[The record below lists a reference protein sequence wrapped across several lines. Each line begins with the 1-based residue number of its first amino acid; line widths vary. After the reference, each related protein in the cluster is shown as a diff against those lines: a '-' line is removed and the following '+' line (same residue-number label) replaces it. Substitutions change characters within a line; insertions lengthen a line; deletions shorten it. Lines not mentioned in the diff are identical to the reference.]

1 MKRMVSD
8 MVPGEDLATA
18 EPEHGIHYG
27 MYPSRALRNRFL
39 VAYAHQRTQSCQT
52 LTQWFLY
59 SLYISIY
66 IIDYQ
71 YDYNCVYTP
80 VLDRFL
86 TLGFIPRRPFYPDPN
101 SRRFFCADSS
111 EDLRTLAVVRHAIR
125 CLQHWEFHLKSWRF
139 TRNHG
144 ISPAS
149 FLTGYP
155 LNMLIAGF
163 LGIEVLFLAC
173 WGTDEATSFI

>member
-1 MKRMVSD
+1 MHIRELKV
-8 MVPGEDLATA
+8 VKLW
-18 EPEHGIHYG
+18 HYD
-27 MYPSRALRNRFL
+27 
-39 VAYAHQRTQSCQT
+39 
-52 LTQWFLY
+52 
-59 SLYISIY
+59 LYIYIYQY

-86 TLGFIPRRPFYPDPN
+86 TLGFIPRRPFYPDTN

-163 LGIEVLFLAC
+163 PGIESVVLGMLRHRWSNFFHLNVTGLSTLLFHKSHAC
-173 WGTDEATSFI
+173 IRSR